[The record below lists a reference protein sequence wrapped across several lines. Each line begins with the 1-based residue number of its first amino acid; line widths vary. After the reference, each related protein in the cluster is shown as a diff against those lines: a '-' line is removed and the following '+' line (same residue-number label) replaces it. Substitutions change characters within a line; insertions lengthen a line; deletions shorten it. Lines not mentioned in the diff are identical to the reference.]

1 MPAALFSTVPLRTG
15 MSAVGTELAFILRTA
30 FAAGPFSRRSGLAA
44 IGTEFA
50 RILCTAFRAGPFS
63 RRSGSGFSAV
73 GAELACI
80 SSCTALRTFPARRL
94 GSGSRCRRGCLLGHL
109 LLLLACHTVQVGRVH
124 TACRA
129 CHIHTHKSKC
139 CTHAAFIARRRTH
152 SVRLCVYENARPH
165 SGI

>member
-1 MPAALFSTVPLRTG
+1 

-30 FAAGPFSRRSGLAA
+30 FAADPFSRRSGLAA
-44 IGTEFA
+44 VGTEFA

-73 GAELACI
+73 GAELARI
-80 SSCTALRTFPARRL
+80 SSRTALRTF
-94 GSGSRCRRGCLLGHL
+94 
-109 LLLLACHTVQVGRVH
+109 LA
-124 TACRA
+124 
-129 CHIHTHKSKC
+129 
-139 CTHAAFIARRRTH
+139 HAAFIARRRTH

>member
-44 IGTEFA
+44 VGTEFA

-63 RRSGSGFSAV
+63 RRSGFSAV

-80 SSCTALRTFPARRL
+80 SSRTALRTFPARRL
-94 GSGSRCRRGCLLGHL
+94 GSGSR
-109 LLLLACHTVQVGRVH
+109 
-124 TACRA
+124 
-129 CHIHTHKSKC
+129 
-139 CTHAAFIARRRTH
+139 
-152 SVRLCVYENARPH
+152 
-165 SGI
+165 